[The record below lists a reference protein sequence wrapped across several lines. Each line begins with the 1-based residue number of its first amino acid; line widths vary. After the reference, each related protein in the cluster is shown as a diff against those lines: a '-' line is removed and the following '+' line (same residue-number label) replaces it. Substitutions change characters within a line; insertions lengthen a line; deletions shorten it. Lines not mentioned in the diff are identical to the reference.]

1 MKDLSR
7 FAIVSIVVLV
17 ALGFGATFA
26 LAQGIVTGSISGVVL
41 DPQGAVVAGAK
52 VSATHIATNRG
63 FKTET
68 NSAGLVALRDLPPG
82 AYSLR
87 IEAPNFRSYVAN
99 AVSVDVGQDTAL
111 GAVKLELGASSETV
125 TVEGTQPLIEA
136 TTDQISETFSSE
148 KVSSLPMG
156 NTFDSL
162 ALFIPG
168 VSTMRRCQLQQQQ
181 WS

>member
-17 ALGFGATFA
+17 ALGFGATFS

-68 NSAGLVALRDLPPG
+68 NSAGLLRSGICPRVPTASALRPRTFVPMWPMLFRWMW
-82 AYSLR
+82 AR
-87 IEAPNFRSYVAN
+87 I
-99 AVSVDVGQDTAL
+99 
-111 GAVKLELGASSETV
+111 
-125 TVEGTQPLIEA
+125 
-136 TTDQISETFSSE
+136 
-148 KVSSLPMG
+148 
-156 NTFDSL
+156 
-162 ALFIPG
+162 
-168 VSTMRRCQLQQQQ
+168 RR
-181 WS
+181 